1 MKYVD
6 STKCD
11 VINIHTHT
19 HAHARNNRRVY
30 VAVSVLHGLQI
41 VAAGNSVNMSWYLRK
56 WLVHVSSFVHI

>member
-41 VAAGNSVNMSWYLRK
+41 VAAGNSVNMS
-56 WLVHVSSFVHI
+56 